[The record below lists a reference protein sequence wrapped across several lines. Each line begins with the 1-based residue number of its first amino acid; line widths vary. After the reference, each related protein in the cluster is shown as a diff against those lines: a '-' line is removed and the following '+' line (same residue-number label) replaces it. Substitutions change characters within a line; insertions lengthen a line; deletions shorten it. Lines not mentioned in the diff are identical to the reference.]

1 MAPETRE
8 IAGWPAEI
16 RRVPVGAATVELWT
30 VAALES
36 LLDRDQLL
44 RDDSLEPP
52 YWALVWTGAPLVAQW
67 AVERLPLRG
76 RAVLDV
82 GCGLGLV
89 SLALAEAGAVVTAI
103 DREAAPVA
111 FVAESA
117 RRTGLAVE
125 AVVDDVRTLGRPGTF
140 DVVIA
145 AELLYERASFPEIAD
160 ALVAALAPR
169 GSLLVGDAFRVRT
182 DAFYD
187 ALEAHGLRCVEE
199 RRVAVDEEGTRV
211 WVRLAQYAR

>member
-1 MAPETRE
+1 MG
-8 IAGWPAEI
+8 AGA
-16 RRVPVGAATVELWT
+16 VELWT

-36 LLDRDQLL
+36 LLDRDELL
-44 RDDSLEPP
+44 RDDSREPP
-52 YWALVWTGAPLVAQW
+52 YWALVWSGAPLVAAW
-67 AVERLPLRG
+67 AVERVPLRG

-89 SLALAEAGAVVTAI
+89 SLAAAEAGARVTAL

-117 RRTGLAVE
+117 RRAGVPVE
-125 AVVDDVRTLGRPGTF
+125 AVVGDVRTLGRVGAF

-145 AELLYERASFPEIAD
+145 AELLYERASFPATAE
-160 ALVAALAPR
+160 ALVAALAPG
-169 GSLLVGDAFRVRT
+169 GSLVVGDAFRVRT

-211 WVRLAQYAR
+211 WVRLARYAR

>member
-1 MAPETRE
+1 M
-8 IAGWPAEI
+8 
-16 RRVPVGAATVELWT
+16 PVGAGSVELWT

-36 LLDRDQLL
+36 LLDRDELL
-44 RDDSLEPP
+44 REDSLEPP
-52 YWALVWTGAPLVAQW
+52 YWALVWSGAPLVAAW
-67 AVERLPLRG
+67 AVERVALRG
-76 RAVLDV
+76 RTVLDV

-89 SLALAEAGAVVTAI
+89 SLAAAAAGARVTAI
-103 DREAAPVA
+103 DREAVPVA

-117 RRTGLAVE
+117 RRAGLPME
-125 AVVDDVRTLGRPGTF
+125 ALVGDVRTLGRAGAF

-160 ALVAALAPR
+160 ALATALAPG
-169 GSLLVGDAFRVRT
+169 GSLLVADAFRVRT

-187 ALEAHGLRCVEE
+187 ALAAHRLRCVEE

-211 WVRLAQYAR
+211 RVRLARYQR